1 MTEPIPK
8 PESPVQ
14 DPAPPKASGALRWL
28 VLGLGLAGV
37 FAGVVLAMLHALPR
51 PHTPADYMMAGGL
64 ATMITM
70 LALFGVLLTT
80 KFRSPDPFYK
90 RRPK

>member
-8 PESPVQ
+8 P
-14 DPAPPKASGALRWL
+14 APEPEPRKTSGVLRWL
-28 VLGLGLAGV
+28 VLGAGLAAL

-51 PHTPADYMMAGGL
+51 PHTPADYLMAGGL
-64 ATMITM
+64 ATMLTI

-90 RRPK
+90 RRWK

>member
-8 PESPVQ
+8 PEPE
-14 DPAPPKASGALRWL
+14 PEPRKTSGALRWL
-28 VLGLGLAGV
+28 VLGAGLAAL

-51 PHTPADYMMAGGL
+51 PHTPADYLMAGGL
-64 ATMITM
+64 ATMLTM
-70 LALFGVLLTT
+70 LALFGVLLST

-90 RRPK
+90 RRSK